1 MCKLKLQ
8 LPSSTELPAFN
19 PFLPPAAV
27 TQIILIANPE
37 KVQVS
42 LKFIVSYTVDDE
54 TVTEMGEIDNLPI
67 IS

>member
-8 LPSSTELPAFN
+8 PPSSTELPAFN
-19 PFLPPAAV
+19 PFLPPGAV
-27 TQIILIANPE
+27 TQIILVANPE

-54 TVTEMGEIDNLPI
+54 TVTEMGEIDDLPL